1 MRKKKRQKKSK
12 QSPEV
17 EILENT
23 ENGEFNAL
31 DTPDSFTINGHT
43 VTVDNFGN
51 AHYKTREEQKMEM
64 RLKIS
69 KLIIESQK
77 FKITERML
85 KISESKVRKIFKS
98 ICQLYEIG
106 MKTSKIDDENTKM
119 IFLVHQKQYLKQIY
133 WASFKV
139 SMLETPLLKAKV
151 YFVISK
157 GLKRLGWQRSI
168 QKYQKT
174 KVKNFPSKKWKK

>member
-1 MRKKKRQKKSK
+1 
-12 QSPEV
+12 
-17 EILENT
+17 
-23 ENGEFNAL
+23 
-31 DTPDSFTINGHT
+31 
-43 VTVDNFGN
+43 
-51 AHYKTREEQKMEM
+51 M

-119 IFLVHQKQYLKQIY
+119 IFFGSPEAIFEANILGKFQSLDVGDTFIK
-133 WASFKV
+133 
-139 SMLETPLLKAKV
+139 
-151 YFVISK
+151 SK
-157 GLKRLGWQRSI
+157 GIFRDQQRLE
-168 QKYQKT
+168 KT
-174 KVKNFPSKKWKK
+174 RMAKINPKISENKGEKLSK